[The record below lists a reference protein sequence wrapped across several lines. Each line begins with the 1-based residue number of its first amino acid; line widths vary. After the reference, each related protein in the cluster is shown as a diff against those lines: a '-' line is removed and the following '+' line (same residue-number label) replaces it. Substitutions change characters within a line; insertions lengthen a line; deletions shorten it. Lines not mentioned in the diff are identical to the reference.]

1 MKRLYSILHITLVAG
16 TLLFCSLKGQVA
28 PEVIPYRLI
37 PSSDMHCP
45 IDIEIVKPVTFD
57 NMNKIYSYE
66 VEEIIINRIVFE
78 TTNPFSQ
85 GEVFIVDDK
94 YYFLLRIPYTGVQW

>member
-66 VEEIIINRIVFE
+66 VEEVIINRIVFE

>member
-1 MKRLYSILHITLVAG
+1 MKRLFSIVHILLTAG
-16 TLLFCSLKGQVA
+16 TLLFCTLKGQVGA
-28 PEVIPYRLI
+28 EVIPYRLI
-37 PSSDMHCP
+37 PSTDIHCP

-57 NMNKIYSYE
+57 NMNRIYSYE
-66 VEEIIINRIVFE
+66 VEEIIIERIVFE

-85 GEVFIVDDK
+85 GNTFIIDDK

>member
-1 MKRLYSILHITLVAG
+1 MKRFYSILHITLVVG
-16 TLLFCSLKGQVA
+16 TLLFCTLKGQVG

-66 VEEIIINRIVFE
+66 VEEVIINRIVFE

-85 GEVFIVDDK
+85 GDIFIIDDK

>member
-1 MKRLYSILHITLVAG
+1 MKRLFSIVHILLTVG
-16 TLLFCSLKGQVA
+16 TLLICSLKGQVG

-66 VEEIIINRIVFE
+66 VEEIIIERIVFE

-85 GEVFIVDDK
+85 GDIFIIDDK

>member
-16 TLLFCSLKGQVA
+16 TLLFCSLKGQVG

-66 VEEIIINRIVFE
+66 VEEVIINRIVFE
-78 TTNPFSQ
+78 STNPFSQ